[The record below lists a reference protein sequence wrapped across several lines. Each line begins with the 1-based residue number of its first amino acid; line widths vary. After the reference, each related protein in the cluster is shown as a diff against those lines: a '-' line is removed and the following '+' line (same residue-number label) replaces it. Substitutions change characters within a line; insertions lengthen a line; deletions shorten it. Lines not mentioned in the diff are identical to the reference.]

1 MHLYPVKRR
10 GPAARI
16 ALYILLLLVIA
27 LLFLYGFFSV
37 SRTAREEQLQSVER
51 AIQKSLVSCYAIE
64 GAYPD
69 SLSYLEEHYG
79 LIIDHSKYVVEYSS
93 FGSNIT
99 PSVYVVI
106 RGGLEKGGD
115 EA

>member
-16 ALYILLLLVIA
+16 ALYVLLLLVIA
-27 LLFLYGFFSV
+27 FLFLYGFFSI
-37 SRTAREEQLQSVER
+37 SRTAQEEQLQSVER
-51 AIQKSLVSCYAIE
+51 AIQKSLVNCYAIE

-99 PSVYVVI
+99 PSVYVVS
-106 RGGLEKGGD
+106 RGGSDKGGG
-115 EA
+115 ES